1 MDTIE
6 NIKQLGDDDLDLD
19 ELKELVNNKKNENL
33 YTEDSYK
40 KYADIYADASK
51 ILTTD
56 GLKYSIQKD
65 VDEAVKKLKRCTS
78 SIRNKS

>member
-40 KYADIYADASK
+40 NMQTFMLMHQNFNNRWIK
-51 ILTTD
+51 I
-56 GLKYSIQKD
+56 
-65 VDEAVKKLKRCTS
+65 
-78 SIRNKS
+78 

>member
-51 ILTTD
+51 ILTLMD
-56 GLKYSIQKD
+56 
-65 VDEAVKKLKRCTS
+65 
-78 SIRNKS
+78 

>member
-1 MDTIE
+1 MVLLLLVKLIIVIKKGKYIGVNTIE

-51 ILTTD
+51 
-56 GLKYSIQKD
+56 
-65 VDEAVKKLKRCTS
+65 
-78 SIRNKS
+78 NF